1 MSAPQ
6 SLDLAA
12 LSAAYAA
19 GATPVQIIREVYA
32 RIRARGEDHVWIT
45 LRPEDDVLAEAAA
58 LAARRSGGEKLPLY
72 GAPFAAKDNIDVA
85 GLPTT
90 AACPAFAYTPAADA
104 EVIRRLRAAGALLIG
119 KTNLDQFATG
129 LVGVRSPHGAPSS
142 VFNKNYISGG
152 SSSGSAVATAAGLVS
167 FALGTD
173 TAGSGRVPAAFNNL
187 VGWKPTKGLLSTTG
201 LVPACRSLDCISVF
215 GLTCADAAKVAAVVS
230 AFDPADPYSR
240 SGDVPVAGFGSAPA
254 FRFGVPRPDQLEFFG
269 DREAA
274 ALYAAS
280 VERLRALG
288 GVAVEI
294 DYAPFRDTADL
305 LYSGPWVAERLAAI
319 TPFAQEHPEALHP
332 VTAGIITA
340 ASRFSAVDTFRAFYK
355 LEELRR
361 AAAPTWDKIDVLLL
375 PTTPTIYTHADLAA
389 EPVLNNTRLGTY
401 TNFVNLLDLC
411 GVAVPAGFRADGLP
425 LGVTLLSPAFTDA
438 AVLALGARLHAALG
452 GKLGGTATPLP
463 SGMGVPPMGSLT
475 GETPVPP
482 PMPPPSAAA
491 IDLAVVGAHLF
502 GQPLNHQLTSRGAT
516 LLRMTRTAADYRFY
530 ALTKTTPPKPGLVRE
545 PGFAGPG
552 IEVEVWRLSPAAFG
566 AFTAEV
572 PAPLAIGNLV
582 LADGSTVK
590 GFVCEPAALTG
601 SIEIT
606 SFGGWRAYLAAKTV
620 AAADPAASGDGV
632 KFNRNG
638 S

>member
-12 LSAAYAA
+12 LATAYAA

-58 LAARRSGGEKLPLY
+58 LAARRSGGETLPLY
-72 GAPFAAKDNIDVA
+72 GVPFAAKDNIDVA

-104 EVIRRLRAAGALLIG
+104 EVVRRLRAAGALVIG

-129 LVGVRSPHGAPSS
+129 LVGVRSPYGAPSS
-142 VFNKNYISGG
+142 VFDKNYISGG

-215 GLTCADAAKVAAVVS
+215 ALTCADAAQVAGVVS
-230 AFDPADPYSR
+230 AFDPADAYSR
-240 SGDVPVAGFGSAPA
+240 SGDVPVAGFGSAAP
-254 FRFGVPRPDQLEFFG
+254 FRFGVPRADQLEFFG

-280 VERLRALG
+280 VQRLRALG

-340 ASRFSAVDTFRAFYK
+340 ASRFSAVDTFRAFYR

-425 LGVTLLSPAFTDA
+425 LGVTLLSPAFTDT
-438 AVLALGARLHAALG
+438 AVLTLGARLHAALG
-452 GKLGGTATPLP
+452 GKLGGTETPLAP
-463 SGMGVPPMGSLT
+463 CAFPAVPTAPATM
-475 GETPVPP
+475 
-482 PMPPPSAAA
+482 
-491 IDLAVVGAHLF
+491 IDLAVVGAHLS

-516 LLRMTRTAADYRFY
+516 LVGTTRTAADYRFY
-530 ALTKTTPPKPGLVRE
+530 ALANTTPPKPGLVRE

-552 IEVEVWRLSPAAFG
+552 VEVEVWRLSPAAFG

-582 LADGSTVK
+582 LADGATVK
-590 GFVCEPAALTG
+590 GFVCEPAALAG
-601 SIEIT
+601 SAEIT
-606 SFGGWRAYLAAKTV
+606 SFGGWRAYLASKI
-620 AAADPAASGDGV
+620 AAAPRPCVA
-632 KFNRNG
+632 
-638 S
+638 

>member
-1 MSAPQ
+1 MSAVQ
-6 SLDLAA
+6 SLDLTA
-12 LSAAYAA
+12 LAAAYAA

-45 LRPEDDVLAEAAA
+45 LRPEEDVLAEAAA

-72 GAPFAAKDNIDVA
+72 GVPFAAKDNIDVA

-104 EVIRRLRAAGALLIG
+104 EVVRRLRAAGALLVG

-129 LVGVRSPHGAPSS
+129 LVGVRSPYGAPSS

-187 VGWKPTKGLLSTTG
+187 VGWKPTKGLLSTAG

-215 GLTCADAAKVAAVVS
+215 ALTCADAAKVAELVS

-240 SGDVPVAGFGSAPA
+240 PAPA
-254 FRFGVPRPDQLEFFG
+254 ASAFPSSFRFGVPRADQLEFFG

-280 VERLRALG
+280 VGRLRALG

-294 DYAPFRDTADL
+294 DLAPFRATADL

-425 LGVTLLSPAFTDA
+425 LGVTLLSPAFTDS

-452 GKLGGTATPLP
+452 GKLGGTDTPLNP
-463 SGMGVPPMGSLT
+463 HDLPAAPRS
-475 GETPVPP
+475 
-482 PMPPPSAAA
+482 SA
-491 IDLAVVGAHLF
+491 IELAVVGAHLS

-516 LLRMTRTAADYRFY
+516 LLRTTRTAADYRFY
-530 ALTKTTPPKPGLVRE
+530 ALANTTPPKPGLVRE
-545 PGFAGPG
+545 PGFVGPG

-590 GFVCEPAALTG
+590 GFVCEPAALAG
-601 SIEIT
+601 STEIT
-606 SFGGWRAYLAAKTV
+606 SFGGWRAYLTAKST
-620 AAADPAASGDGV
+620 P
-632 KFNRNG
+632 
-638 S
+638 

>member
-1 MSAPQ
+1 MSAHQ

-12 LSAAYAA
+12 LATAYAA
-19 GATPVQIIREVYA
+19 GATPVQIIRDVYT

-45 LRPEDDVLAEAAA
+45 LRSEEDVLAEAAT
-58 LAARRSGGEKLPLY
+58 LAARRSGGEVLPLY
-72 GAPFAAKDNIDVA
+72 GVPFAVKDNIDVA

-104 EVIRRLRAAGALLIG
+104 EVVRRLRAAGALVIG

-129 LVGVRSPHGAPSS
+129 LVGVRSPYGAPSS
-142 VFNKNYISGG
+142 VFDKNYISGG

-173 TAGSGRVPAAFNNL
+173 TAGSGRVPAAFNNI
-187 VGWKPTKGLLSTTG
+187 VGWKPTRGLLSTTG

-215 GLTCADAAKVAAVVS
+215 ALTCADAAKVAAVVS
-230 AFDPADPYSR
+230 GFDPADPYSR
-240 SGDVPVAGFGSAPA
+240 DSDNAFAGFGIART
-254 FRFGVPRPDQLEFFG
+254 FRFGVPRADQLEFFG
-269 DREAA
+269 DREASK
-274 ALYAAS
+274 LYTAS
-280 VERLRALG
+280 VARLCALG
-288 GVAVEI
+288 GTAVEI
-294 DYAPFRDTADL
+294 DYTPFRETANL

-319 TPFAQEHPEALHP
+319 TPFAQDHPGALHP
-332 VTAGIITA
+332 VTASIINA

-361 AAAPTWDKIDVLLL
+361 ATAATWGKIDVLLL
-375 PTTPTIYTHADLAA
+375 PTTPTIYTHADIAA

-425 LGVTLLSPAFTDA
+425 LGVTLLSPAFTDT

-452 GKLGGTATPLP
+452 GKLGGTETPLP
-463 SGMGVPPMGSLT
+463 ELKGGM
-475 GETPVPP
+475 
-482 PMPPPSAAA
+482 PMPPSGST
-491 IDLAVVGAHLF
+491 IDLAVVGAHLS
-502 GQPLNHQLTSRGAT
+502 GQPLNHQLTTRGAT
-516 LLRMTRTAADYRFY
+516 LVRTTHTASDYRLY
-530 ALTKTTPPKPGLVRE
+530 ALANTTPPKPGLVRE
-545 PGFAGPG
+545 PGFSGPG

-590 GFVCEPAALTG
+590 GFLCEPSALVG
-601 SIEIT
+601 SEEIT
-606 SFGGWRAYLAAKTV
+606 SFGGWRAFLAAKTS
-620 AAADPAASGDGV
+620 ASRAPARPAQS
-632 KFNRNG
+632 

>member
-1 MSAPQ
+1 MSVPQ

-12 LSAAYAA
+12 LASAYAA

-72 GAPFAAKDNIDVA
+72 GVPYAAKDNIDVA

-90 AACPAFAYTPAADA
+90 AGCPAYAYTPAADA
-104 EVIRRLRAAGALLIG
+104 EVIRRLRAAGALVIG

-129 LVGVRSPHGAPSS
+129 LVGVRSPYGAPSS

-215 GLTCADAAKVAAVVS
+215 ALTCADAAKVAEVVS

-240 SGDVPVAGFGSAPA
+240 PAPAASAFSAA
-254 FRFGVPRPDQLEFFG
+254 FRFGIPRPDQLEFFG

-340 ASRFSAVDTFRAFYK
+340 ASRFSAVDTFRAFYR

-361 AAAPTWDKIDVLLL
+361 ATAPTWDKIDVLLL

-452 GKLGGTATPLP
+452 GKLGGTATPL
-463 SGMGVPPMGSLT
+463 SGTGVPPVGLEKS
-475 GETPVPP
+475 
-482 PMPPPSAAA
+482 AA
-491 IDLAVVGAHLF
+491 IDLAVVGAHLS

-516 LLRMTRTAADYRFY
+516 LLRTTRTAADYRFY
-530 ALTKTTPPKPGLVRE
+530 ALANTTPPKPGLVRN
-545 PGFAGPG
+545 PGFTGPG
-552 IEVEVWRLSPAAFG
+552 IEIEVWRLSPAAFG

-582 LADGSTVK
+582 LADGTTVK

-601 SIEIT
+601 SAEIT
-606 SFGGWRAYLAAKTV
+606 SFGGWRAFLAAK
-620 AAADPAASGDGV
+620 SQGGL
-632 KFNRNG
+632 
-638 S
+638 